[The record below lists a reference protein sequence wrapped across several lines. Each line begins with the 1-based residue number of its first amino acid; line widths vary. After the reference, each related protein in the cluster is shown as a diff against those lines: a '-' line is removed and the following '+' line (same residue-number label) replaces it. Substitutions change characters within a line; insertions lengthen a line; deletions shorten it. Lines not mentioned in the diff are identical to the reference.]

1 LILPFEKATLINSKT
16 VFISTLIVVPTVIL
30 LVYASGL
37 ENHRSFYLNTLVST
51 TILSLIFFGVISFGL
66 YNGWKLK
73 DTLGDLTKKTEIGKM
88 PNTSAFDGTSIDFI
102 DEGCGE
108 PVVIIL
114 LWVLAAF
121 FGSFLLWLAGGALW
135 STILVLAAI
144 LYWII
149 FRAFRLIFKNSPKCR
164 GNILRSII
172 TAFSYTV
179 LYNFWIYLIVIG
191 AHYLGS

>member
-1 LILPFEKATLINSKT
+1 LRKPQLINSKT

-51 TILSLIFFGVISFGL
+51 TILSIIFFGVISFGL

-73 DTLGDLTKKTEIGKM
+73 DTLGDLTKKIEMGKL
-88 PNTSAFDGTSIDFI
+88 PDTSGFDGVPLDFLDDGCAESI
-102 DEGCGE
+102 G
-108 PVVIIL
+108 VIL
-114 LWVLAAF
+114 LWVLVAF
-121 FGSFLLWLAGGALW
+121 LGSFLLWLAGGALW
-135 STILVLAAI
+135 ATILVLAAI

-164 GNILRSII
+164 GSLARSII